1 MAGPAIAELLLGEQS
16 PSGRLPITWPL
27 AVGQIP
33 IYYNH
38 KNTGRPAND
47 KDFVAINDIPVQA
60 WQSSLGNDSHYLD
73 LGFRPAF
80 PFGFGLTYSEF
91 SYQKL
96 QLSNQQRL
104 SAADSLEVSVLL
116 KNIGD
121 QQATEVVQLYIQ
133 DVVADVTRPVRELKG
148 FQRVS
153 LAAGE
158 QRRVLFTITPEMLK
172 FHNQQ
177 MQYVIEPGRFNVWVG
192 PDAASGLSGSFI
204 YQE

>member
-1 MAGPAIAELLLGEQS
+1 M
-16 PSGRLPITWPL
+16 
-27 AVGQIP
+27 
-33 IYYNH
+33 
-38 KNTGRPAND
+38 
-47 KDFVAINDIPVQA
+47 
-60 WQSSLGNDSHYLD
+60 
-73 LGFRPAF
+73 
-80 PFGFGLTYSEF
+80 
-91 SYQKL
+91 
-96 QLSNQQRL
+96 
-104 SAADSLEVSVLL
+104 
-116 KNIGD
+116 
-121 QQATEVVQLYIQ
+121 VQLYIQ